1 MKYVK
6 NEGRYDLA
14 YTYNKGAQRQKVKF
28 IKRRVYMDT
37 GNIATSGITA
47 IDDKVFEALKEN
59 KAFQEALKN
68 NALEIVE
75 APKTVEDRAAALA
88 EENEKLKAELE
99 AAKKAAPVAET
110 SEDVEAIKK
119 ENADMKAKLEALAK
133 KEAKKAAKAN
143 KGSEEF

>member
-14 YTYNKGAQRQKVKF
+14 YTYSKGAQKQKIEF

-37 GNIATSGITA
+37 GNIATTGITDV
-47 IDDKVFEALKEN
+47 DDEIFEKLHEN
-59 KAFQEALKN
+59 KAFKKALANKV
-68 NALEIVE
+68 LEIVE